1 MAIFF
6 SDGTSF
12 STATLTGAGKILQVQ
27 TDIETSHTECT
38 PDSQLVFKDI
48 PLSKSITP
56 SATSSK
62 ILVSF
67 TLFGECVGN
76 DYSHYFRVKR
86 AISGGSTSYITASD
100 QGNRTGT
107 LLLGGMGLQDSD
119 VGTTPTI
126 ITLSDY
132 VDSPNTTS
140 QVTYTIQHTCHG
152 INSFHL
158 NRTNNT
164 GNHDSQEDGISWI
177 TLKEV
182 AA

>member
-1 MAIFF
+1 MAIYFA
-6 SDGTSF
+6 DGTSM
-12 STATLTGAGKILQVQ
+12 STAAGGKLLQVQ
-27 TDIETSHTECT
+27 TSQVTSHTECT
-38 PDSQLVFKDI
+38 PNTQLVFKDI
-48 PLSKSITP
+48 PVSKAITP
-56 SATSSK
+56 SASSSK
-62 ILVSF
+62 ILISF
-67 TLFGECVGN
+67 LLFGETSN
-76 DYSHYFRVKR
+76 NSKDHYFRVKR
-86 AISGGSTSYITASD
+86 AISGGSTTYITGAD

-107 LLLGGMGLQDSD
+107 LLIGGMGLQDSA
-119 VGTTPTI
+119 VGDTPTI

-152 INSFHL
+152 INSYHL

-164 GNHDSQEDGISWI
+164 SNHDSQEDGISWI

>member
-1 MAIFF
+1 MAIYFA
-6 SDGTSF
+6 DGTSM
-12 STATLTGAGKILQVQ
+12 STAAGGKLLQVQ
-27 TDIETSHTECT
+27 TSQVTSHTECT
-38 PDSQLVFKDI
+38 PNTQLVFKDI
-48 PLSKSITP
+48 PVSKAITP
-56 SATSSK
+56 SATTSK
-62 ILVSF
+62 ILISF
-67 TLFGECVGN
+67 LLFGEHTN
-76 DYSHYFRVKR
+76 NSKDHYFRIKR

-107 LLLGGMGLQDSD
+107 LLIGGMGLQDDS
-119 VGTTPTI
+119 VGDTPTI

>member
-1 MAIFF
+1 MPIYFA
-6 SDGTSF
+6 DGTTM
-12 STATLTGAGKILQVQ
+12 STAAGGKLLQVQ
-27 TDIETSHTECT
+27 TSQVTSHTECT
-38 PDSQLVFKDI
+38 PNTQLVFKDI
-48 PLSKSITP
+48 PVSKAITP
-56 SATSSK
+56 SATTSK
-62 ILVSF
+62 ILISF
-67 TLFGECVGN
+67 LLFGETSN
-76 DYSHYFRVKR
+76 NSKDHYFRVKR

-107 LLLGGMGLQDSD
+107 LLIGGMGLQDSA
-119 VGTTPTI
+119 VGDTPTI

-152 INSFHL
+152 INSYHL

-164 GNHDSQEDGISWI
+164 SNHDSQEDGISWI